1 MINNGYQEKTNPSQK
16 GIRDFV
22 LAKEFVSVGL
32 AICGENW
39 GGAEGMRSRKAAL
52 LINSWKIARD
62 YWFSEEKWS
71 AWGLLLAV
79 IALNLGIVYILVL
92 INLWQVNFYAVI
104 QNYNYQGFI
113 EAIGYYSILAACL
126 VIVRGYQIYAR
137 MTLHIRWRRWMTERY
152 LADWL
157 YHKTY
162 YLLQLAPGHDTDNP
176 DQRISEDIEMFV
188 WLTLRLSL
196 DLLHDVVTV
205 LSFIAIL
212 WDLSGVIYLSWAS
225 YNIPIYGYLVWASI
239 IYAAAGTYWTV
250 KTGKPLVKLDFD
262 QQRYE
267 ADFRFS
273 LMRLRENAESIA
285 LYAGEKQ
292 ENKNCHTDF
301 GKIVTNYL
309 KIVGI
314 RKQLMW
320 LTSGYTQISAIFAS
334 LVASPRYFSGHI
346 HLGEMFQ
353 IVDAYSHVQTGFS
366 FVIDS
371 FTRLA
376 QWRAVVN
383 RLNNFLVSMEMVR
396 TQPQK
401 NYQLAIN
408 YKSTPTYSMK
418 KVTVFLPDGSK
429 LLGDFSLDLH
439 QKERIVIM
447 GASGCG
453 KSTLLRTFA
462 GIWPY
467 ASGEMIMPKGEK
479 IMFIP
484 QKSYMPLSSLRDL
497 LQYPGGGK
505 DISDEELKILL
516 IACKLSHLIEKLAIV
531 ADWGQALSLG
541 EQQRVAVVRILLQQ
555 PNWLF
560 LDEATSALD
569 EPTEEVIYQM
579 ITEKLSKTG
588 IISVGH
594 RRTLLKYHQKR
605 LELDGRGN
613 WRVSKI

>member
-1 MINNGYQEKTNPSQK
+1 MG
-16 GIRDFV
+16 
-22 LAKEFVSVGL
+22 
-32 AICGENW
+32 
-39 GGAEGMRSRKAAL
+39 SRKAAL
-52 LINSWKIARD
+52 LVSSWKIARA

-71 AWGLLLAV
+71 AWGLLLTV
-79 IALNLGIVYILVL
+79 IALNLAIVYILVL
-92 INLWQVNFYAVI
+92 LNIWQVNFYEVI
-104 QNYNYQGFI
+104 QKYDYNGFVLSI
-113 EAIGYYSILAACL
+113 AHYSLLAACL

-137 MTLHIRWRRWMTERY
+137 MMLHIRWRRWMTEQY
-152 LADWL
+152 LSDWL

-162 YLLQLAPGHDTDNP
+162 YRLQLSPHHDTDNP
-176 DQRISEDIEMFV
+176 DQRISEDVEMFV

-196 DLLHDVVTV
+196 DLLHDVVTI

-212 WDLSGVIYLSWAS
+212 WNLSGVIYISWAG
-225 YNIPIYGYLVWASI
+225 YNIPIYGYLVWVAI
-239 IYAAAGTYWTV
+239 VYAAAGTYWTV
-250 KTGKPLVKLDFD
+250 RMGQPLVKMDFD

-292 ENKNCHTDF
+292 EKRNCHGNF
-301 GKIVTNYL
+301 SKIISNYL
-309 KIVGI
+309 TIIVI
-314 RKQLMW
+314 RKRLMW
-320 LTSGYTQISAIFAS
+320 LTSGYTQVSAIFAS

-346 HLGEMFQ
+346 HLGQMFQ
-353 IVDAYSHVQTGFS
+353 IVDAYHHVQTGFS

-383 RLNNFLVSMEMVR
+383 RLTHFLVSMEMVR
-396 TQPQK
+396 TQPAK
-401 NYQLAIN
+401 VYQLVICPSSA
-408 YKSTPTYSMK
+408 TAYSVK
-418 KVTVFLPDGSK
+418 ELNVFLPDGSS
-429 LLGDFSLDLH
+429 LLENFSLSVGSG
-439 QKERIVIM
+439 ERLIIM
-447 GASGCG
+447 GPSGSG

-467 ASGEMIMPKGEK
+467 SSGEIMVPTGQK

-484 QKSYMPLSSLRDL
+484 QKSYMPLNSLRDI
-497 LQYPGGGK
+497 LQYPGLTK
-505 DISDEELKILL
+505 KVSDEEIKTLL
-516 IACKLSHLIEKLAIV
+516 TLCKLPHLINKLSMV

-541 EQQRVAVVRILLQQ
+541 EQQRVAFIRVLLQG

-569 EPTEEVIYQM
+569 EYTEKLIYGI
-579 ITEKLSKTG
+579 ITEKLRKTT

-594 RRTLLKYHQKR
+594 RHTLMKYHQQK
-605 LELDGRGN
+605 LELDGMGSWKLN
-613 WRVSKI
+613 KI

>member
-1 MINNGYQEKTNPSQK
+1 MG
-16 GIRDFV
+16 
-22 LAKEFVSVGL
+22 
-32 AICGENW
+32 
-39 GGAEGMRSRKAAL
+39 SRKAAL
-52 LINSWKIARD
+52 LVSSWKIARG

-71 AWGLLLAV
+71 AWGLLLTV

-92 INLWQVNFYAVI
+92 LNLWQVNFYEMI
-104 QNYNYQGFI
+104 QTYNYNGFI
-113 EAIGYYSILAACL
+113 QSLGHYSLLAACL

-137 MTLHIRWRRWMTERY
+137 MMLHIRWRRFMTEQY
-152 LADWL
+152 LSDWL

-162 YLLQLAPGHDTDNP
+162 YLLQLSVGHDTDNP

-212 WDLSGVIYLSWAS
+212 WNLSGVIYVSWAG
-225 YNIPIYGYLVWASI
+225 YDVPIYGYLVWAAI
-239 IYAAAGTYWTV
+239 VYAVAGTYWTV
-250 KTGKPLVKLDFD
+250 KMGQPLVKMDFD

-292 ENKNCHTDF
+292 EKRNSHGDF
-301 GKIVTNYL
+301 GKIIGNYL
-309 KIVGI
+309 KIIVI
-314 RKQLMW
+314 RKRLMW

-346 HLGEMFQ
+346 HLGQMFQ

-383 RLNNFLVSMEMVR
+383 RLTNFLVSMEMVR
-396 TQPQK
+396 TQPGRI
-401 NYQLAIN
+401 YQLAICREGSVEYAVEKLN
-408 YKSTPTYSMK
+408 I
-418 KVTVFLPDGSK
+418 FLPDGSN
-429 LLGDFSLDLH
+429 LLEDFSLSLH
-439 QKERIVIM
+439 RGERLLIM
-447 GASGCG
+447 GSSGCG

-467 ASGEMIMPKGEK
+467 ASGRMIVPAGQK
-479 IMFIP
+479 IMFVP
-484 QKSYMPLSSLRDL
+484 QKSYMPLNCLRDV
-497 LQYPGGGK
+497 LQYPGLAK
-505 DISDEELKILL
+505 VVTDDELKALL
-516 IACKLSHLIEKLAIV
+516 TQCELPHLADKLSIV

-541 EQQRVAVVRILLQQ
+541 EQQRVAFVRVLLQQ
-555 PNWLF
+555 PHWLF

-569 EPTEEVIYQM
+569 EQIEKVIYRM
-579 ITEKLSKTG
+579 IAEKLSHTA

-594 RRTLLKYHQKR
+594 RRTLMAYHQMK
-605 LELDGRGN
+605 LELVSKGN
-613 WRVSKI
+613 WKLTKL